1 MDAMSEPRPIDPVTR
16 QLLRH
21 TVATLAY
28 RAGKVVRETPA
39 GFGEVRASA
48 SSRSAAEILGH
59 MVDLLAW
66 GERLA
71 RGEYRWEA
79 HAVSDWSTAVTR
91 FFDGLAALDRALAE
105 TTVPFSPEV
114 LFQGPIADALT
125 HTGQLAMLRGLAGA
139 AIRPES
145 YARATI
151 EAGRVGADQ
160 AAPGREFDGDASRP
174 AR

>member
-1 MDAMSEPRPIDPVTR
+1 MTDTTPAPLDDSTR
-16 QLLRH
+16 RLLRH

-28 RAGKVVRETPA
+28 RAGKVLREAPD
-39 GFGEVRASA
+39 GFGDVRASA
-48 SSRSAAEILGH
+48 SSRSAGEILGH

-66 GERLA
+66 AERLA

-79 HAVSDWSTAVTR
+79 GGVTDWSTAVTR
-91 FFDGLAALDRALAE
+91 FFDGLAALDRALE
-105 TTVPFSPEV
+105 ESTVPFSAEV

-125 HTGQLAMLRGLAGA
+125 HTGQLAMLRGMAGA
-139 AIRPES
+139 AVRPES

-151 EAGRVGADQ
+151 EAGRVGEEQ

>member
-1 MDAMSEPRPIDPVTR
+1 MADTPTTPLDDATR
-16 QLLRH
+16 RFLRH
-21 TVATLAY
+21 AVATLAY
-28 RAGKVVRETPA
+28 RAGKVLRDAPD
-39 GFGEVRASA
+39 GFGDARAGA

-71 RGEYRWEA
+71 RGEYRWDA
-79 HAVSDWSTAVTR
+79 NGVTDWPAAVTR
-91 FFDGLAALDRALAE
+91 FFDGLAALDRTLAE
-105 TTVPFSPEV
+105 TTAPVSAEV

-125 HTGQLAMLRGLAGA
+125 HTGQLALLRGLAGA
-139 AIRPES
+139 AVRPES

-174 AR
+174 VR

>member
-1 MDAMSEPRPIDPVTR
+1 MSDPRSIDPATR
-16 QLLRH
+16 QFLRH
-21 TVATLAY
+21 AVATLAY
-28 RAGKVVRETPA
+28 RAGKVVRDAPT
-39 GFGEVRASA
+39 GFGDVRAGA

-71 RGEYRWEA
+71 RGEHRWEA
-79 HAVSDWSTAVTR
+79 HGITDWPTAVTR
-91 FFDGLAALDRALAE
+91 FFDGLAALDGAIAE
-105 TTVPFSPEV
+105 TTAPFSAEV

-125 HTGQLAMLRGLAGA
+125 HTGQLALLRGLAGA
-139 AIRPES
+139 AVRPES

-151 EAGRVGADQ
+151 EAGRVGAEQ
-160 AAPGREFDGDASRP
+160 AMPGREFDGDASRP